1 MTAET
6 KNNFPIKK
14 ISGAVIGIA
23 AYALTA
29 ALCRKF
35 FPLCVEIPVWCVL
48 AALCVCFSIG
58 IAKNKSGL
66 YKISILIVYFAV
78 IIMAIFAIIT
88 ATGVLQNILEAKD
101 GKELYETLNEQ
112 YGKNLYIILIVFQ
125 FLQVTFIPIASS
137 IVTAAGY
144 YLCGQ
149 NIPLTILFCC
159 IGLWAGSLFAFF
171 LGRTFGVRLVR
182 WVAGEKVLLKYH
194 QFVKGK
200 DKVMLG
206 YMFVFPVYP
215 DDVLCLIAG
224 LTTMSWREF
233 IFLQLISRP
242 INVAATVL
250 MLYLGTSLTK
260 IFPLNSFVG
269 IVFWVVIA
277 ALFVLSFILVWKK
290 ADKLE
295 RFMTKLI
302 SKITGRPI
310 LSDINTIYKINV
322 TSKQIAEEQ
331 AVAASITEEPQSE
344 TVYETNE
351 VFNDK
356 SAEITD
362 STGENA
368 ILASD
373 AEQTEEPHIDVEALK
388 KAEEEREKRKLEET
402 KDIINSALKQDIT
415 IKF

>member
-1 MTAET
+1 MTT
-6 KNNFPIKK
+6 GINKDVPVKK
-14 ISGAVIGIA
+14 IAGAVIGII

-29 ALCRKF
+29 ALCRTF
-35 FPLCVEIPVWCVL
+35 FPIYIEIPVWCVL
-48 AALCVCFSIG
+48 GALCICFP
-58 IAKNKSGL
+58 IAIVKKKQGL

-78 IIMAIFAIIT
+78 LIIAIFAIIT
-88 ATGVLQNILEAKD
+88 ATGILQNILEAKD
-101 GKELYETLNEQ
+101 GKELYETLSAQ
-112 YGKNLYIILIVFQ
+112 YGSNLYIILIVFQ

-171 LGRTFGVRLVR
+171 LGRTFGVKLVR

-206 YMFVFPVYP
+206 YMFIFPVYP

-260 IFPLNSFVG
+260 IFPLNSPLG
-269 IVFWVVIA
+269 IVFWIA
-277 ALFVLSFILVWKK
+277 IVALFVLSFIIVWKK

-295 RFMTKLI
+295 KFMTKLI

-310 LSDINTIYKINV
+310 LSDINSIYKLSVAIENAD
-322 TSKQIAEEQ
+322 SASEE
-331 AVAASITEEPQSE
+331 VAASETTELSSADETAAAEEPES
-344 TVYETNE
+344 VP
-351 VFNDK
+351 
-356 SAEITD
+356 TD
-362 STGENA
+362 ENA
-368 ILASD
+368 DSSVSENSD
-373 AEQTEEPHIDVEALK
+373 QIEFIDEEAIK
-388 KAEEEREKRKLEET
+388 KAEEEREKRELEET
-402 KDIINSALKQDIT
+402 ERTIESALKQDIS

>member
-1 MTAET
+1 MTT
-6 KNNFPIKK
+6 GINKDVPVKK
-14 ISGAVIGIA
+14 IAGAVIGII

-29 ALCRKF
+29 ALCRTF
-35 FPLCVEIPVWCVL
+35 FSIYIEIPVWCVL
-48 AALCVCFSIG
+48 GALCICFP
-58 IAKNKSGL
+58 IAIVKKKQGL

-78 IIMAIFAIIT
+78 LIIAIFAIIT
-88 ATGVLQNILEAKD
+88 ATGILQNILEAKD
-101 GKELYETLNEQ
+101 GKELYETLSAQ
-112 YGKNLYIILIVFQ
+112 YGSNLYIILIVFQ

-171 LGRTFGVRLVR
+171 LGRTFGVKLVR

-206 YMFVFPVYP
+206 YMFIFPVYP

-260 IFPLNSFVG
+260 IFPLNSPLG
-269 IVFWVVIA
+269 IVFWIAVV
-277 ALFVLSFILVWKK
+277 ALFVLSFIIVWKK

-295 RFMTKLI
+295 KFMTKLI

-310 LSDINTIYKINV
+310 LNDINSIYKLSVAIENAD
-322 TSKQIAEEQ
+322 SASEE
-331 AVAASITEEPQSE
+331 VAASETTDLSSADETAAEEPE
-344 TVYETNE
+344 IVPTNE
-351 VFNDK
+351 N
-356 SAEITD
+356 SD
-362 STGENA
+362 SSVSENSDQIEFIDEEA
-368 ILASD
+368 I
-373 AEQTEEPHIDVEALK
+373 K
-388 KAEEEREKRKLEET
+388 KAEEEREKRELEET
-402 KDIINSALKQDIT
+402 ERTIESALKQDIS

>member
-1 MTAET
+1 MTT
-6 KNNFPIKK
+6 GINKDVPVKK
-14 ISGAVIGIA
+14 IAGAVIGII

-29 ALCRKF
+29 ALCRTF
-35 FPLCVEIPVWCVL
+35 FPIYIEIPVWCVL
-48 AALCVCFSIG
+48 GALCICFP
-58 IAKNKSGL
+58 IAIVKKKQGL

-78 IIMAIFAIIT
+78 LIIAIFAIIT
-88 ATGVLQNILEAKD
+88 ATGILQNILEAKD
-101 GKELYETLNEQ
+101 GKELYETLSAQ
-112 YGKNLYIILIVFQ
+112 YGSNLYIILIVFQ

-171 LGRTFGVRLVR
+171 LGRTFGVKLVR

-206 YMFVFPVYP
+206 YMFIFPVYP

-260 IFPLNSFVG
+260 IFPLNSPLG
-269 IVFWVVIA
+269 IVFWIAVV
-277 ALFVLSFILVWKK
+277 ALFVLSFIIVWKK

-295 RFMTKLI
+295 KFMTKLI

-310 LSDINTIYKINV
+310 LNDINSIYKLSVAIENAD
-322 TSKQIAEEQ
+322 SASEE
-331 AVAASITEEPQSE
+331 VAASETTELSSADETAAAGEPESVPTEGNADFSVSE
-344 TVYETNE
+344 NSDQIEFIDE
-351 VFNDK
+351 
-356 SAEITD
+356 E
-362 STGENA
+362 A
-368 ILASD
+368 I
-373 AEQTEEPHIDVEALK
+373 K
-388 KAEEEREKRKLEET
+388 KAEEEREKRELEET
-402 KDIINSALKQDIT
+402 EQAIESALKQDIS

>member
-1 MTAET
+1 MTT
-6 KNNFPIKK
+6 GINKDVPVKK
-14 ISGAVIGIA
+14 IAGAVIGII

-29 ALCRKF
+29 ALCRTF
-35 FPLCVEIPVWCVL
+35 FPIYIEIPVWCVL
-48 AALCVCFSIG
+48 GALCICFP
-58 IAKNKSGL
+58 IAIVKKKQGL

-78 IIMAIFAIIT
+78 LIIAIFAIIT
-88 ATGVLQNILEAKD
+88 ATGILQNILEAKD
-101 GKELYETLNEQ
+101 GKELYETLSAQ
-112 YGKNLYIILIVFQ
+112 YGSNLYIILIVFQ

-171 LGRTFGVRLVR
+171 LGRTFGVKLVR

-206 YMFVFPVYP
+206 YMFIFPVYP

-260 IFPLNSFVG
+260 IFPLNSPLG
-269 IVFWVVIA
+269 IVFWIAVV
-277 ALFVLSFILVWKK
+277 ALFVLSFIIVWKK

-295 RFMTKLI
+295 KFMTKLI

-310 LSDINTIYKINV
+310 LNDINSIYKLSVAIENAD
-322 TSKQIAEEQ
+322 SASEE
-331 AVAASITEEPQSE
+331 VAASETTELSSADETAAAEEPESVPTEGNADFSVSE
-344 TVYETNE
+344 NSDQIEFIDE
-351 VFNDK
+351 
-356 SAEITD
+356 E
-362 STGENA
+362 A
-368 ILASD
+368 I
-373 AEQTEEPHIDVEALK
+373 K
-388 KAEEEREKRKLEET
+388 KAEEEREKRELEET
-402 KDIINSALKQDIT
+402 EQAIESALKQDIS

>member
-1 MTAET
+1 MTT
-6 KNNFPIKK
+6 GINKDVPVKK
-14 ISGAVIGIA
+14 IAGAVIGII

-29 ALCRKF
+29 ALCRTF
-35 FPLCVEIPVWCVL
+35 FPIYIEIPVWCVL
-48 AALCVCFSIG
+48 GALCICFP
-58 IAKNKSGL
+58 IAIVKKKQGL

-78 IIMAIFAIIT
+78 LIIAIFAIIT
-88 ATGVLQNILEAKD
+88 ATGILQNILEAKD
-101 GKELYETLNEQ
+101 GKELYETLSAQ
-112 YGKNLYIILIVFQ
+112 YGSNLYIILIVFQ

-171 LGRTFGVRLVR
+171 LGRTFGVKLVR

-206 YMFVFPVYP
+206 YMFIFPVYP

-260 IFPLNSFVG
+260 IFPLNSPLG
-269 IVFWVVIA
+269 IVFWIAVV
-277 ALFVLSFILVWKK
+277 ALFVLSFIIVWKK

-295 RFMTKLI
+295 KFMTKLI

-310 LSDINTIYKINV
+310 LNDINSIYKLSVAIENAD
-322 TSKQIAEEQ
+322 SASEE
-331 AVAASITEEPQSE
+331 VAASETTELSSADETAAAEEPES
-344 TVYETNE
+344 VPTNE
-351 VFNDK
+351 N
-356 SAEITD
+356 SD
-362 STGENA
+362 SSISENSDQIEFIDEEA
-368 ILASD
+368 I
-373 AEQTEEPHIDVEALK
+373 K
-388 KAEEEREKRKLEET
+388 KAEEEREKRELEET
-402 KDIINSALKQDIT
+402 ERTIESALKQDIS

>member
-1 MTAET
+1 MTT
-6 KNNFPIKK
+6 GINKDVPVKK
-14 ISGAVIGIA
+14 IAGAVIGII

-29 ALCRKF
+29 ALCRTF
-35 FPLCVEIPVWCVL
+35 FPIYIEIPVWCVL
-48 AALCVCFSIG
+48 GALCICFP
-58 IAKNKSGL
+58 IAIVKKKQGL

-78 IIMAIFAIIT
+78 LIIAIFAIIT
-88 ATGVLQNILEAKD
+88 ATGILQNILEAKD
-101 GKELYETLNEQ
+101 GKELYETLSAQ
-112 YGKNLYIILIVFQ
+112 YGSNLYIILIVFQ

-171 LGRTFGVRLVR
+171 LGRTFGVKLVR

-206 YMFVFPVYP
+206 YMFIFPVYP

-250 MLYLGTSLTK
+250 TLYLGTSLTK
-260 IFPLNSFVG
+260 IFPLNSPLG
-269 IVFWVVIA
+269 IVFWIAVV
-277 ALFVLSFILVWKK
+277 ALFVLSFIIVWKK

-295 RFMTKLI
+295 KFMTKII

-310 LSDINTIYKINV
+310 LNDINSIYKLSVAIENAD
-322 TSKQIAEEQ
+322 SASEE
-331 AVAASITEEPQSE
+331 VAASETTELSSADETAAAEEPESVPTDGNADFSVSE
-344 TVYETNE
+344 NSDQIEFIDE
-351 VFNDK
+351 
-356 SAEITD
+356 E
-362 STGENA
+362 A
-368 ILASD
+368 I
-373 AEQTEEPHIDVEALK
+373 K
-388 KAEEEREKRKLEET
+388 KAEEEREKRELEET
-402 KDIINSALKQDIT
+402 KQAIESALKQDIS